1 MRAEARSSVEEN
13 LGSCC
18 LHSGLDRGAGDPG
31 TLGSPVV
38 HRAEGDRGASGDSTH
53 NGLTNS
59 DAGNLAAVFEHEIS
73 RNTII
78 NYRAQWSR
86 FTTWAFGKGVS
97 PLPADPALV
106 AAYLA
111 ERMEN
116 HGHRPA
122 TLRTAASAIGFMHR
136 ASGLEDPRASQEV
149 KRTLRCAARKE
160 GMRQKQAEALTSEAM
175 LAIVSTAC
183 LPRPGRG
190 GRFETPE
197 TARYRGTIDV
207 ALIGLMRDALLRV
220 SEAASLTWRD
230 LAKEPDGTGRVLI
243 RSSKTD
249 SEWEGSVA
257 FVSGNTMLALD
268 SIRKLRGDSG
278 SIFGLRPNQISQRI
292 KQAARAA
299 GLGEGFSGHSPRVG
313 MACDLVRA
321 GTELPSLMNAGRWR
335 SATMPAHYT
344 RNEAAGRGAVARFH
358 GLQGQTT

>member
-31 TLGSPVV
+31 TLGSPEV

-86 FTTWAFGKGVS
+86 FTAWAFGKGVS

-149 KRTLRCAARKE
+149 RGRSDVRRERRACARSKRRRS
-160 GMRQKQAEALTSEAM
+160 R
-175 LAIVSTAC
+175 
-183 LPRPGRG
+183 PRPCW
-190 GRFETPE
+190 P
-197 TARYRGTIDV
+197 
-207 ALIGLMRDALLRV
+207 
-220 SEAASLTWRD
+220 
-230 LAKEPDGTGRVLI
+230 
-243 RSSKTD
+243 
-249 SEWEGSVA
+249 
-257 FVSGNTMLALD
+257 
-268 SIRKLRGDSG
+268 
-278 SIFGLRPNQISQRI
+278 
-292 KQAARAA
+292 
-299 GLGEGFSGHSPRVG
+299 
-313 MACDLVRA
+313 
-321 GTELPSLMNAGRWR
+321 
-335 SATMPAHYT
+335 
-344 RNEAAGRGAVARFH
+344 
-358 GLQGQTT
+358 